1 MTSPGSGENSMLVF
15 GDDDCLSVRVRVR
28 AEQRSSLDL
37 LSDLLAEREL
47 TGLVDEG
54 GAQEGG
60 VRLLVVVPVGL
71 RLVPCA

>member
-1 MTSPGSGENSMLVF
+1 MLVF

-28 AEQRSSLDL
+28 AEQRPSLDPL
-37 LSDLLAEREL
+37 PDLLAEREL

-60 VRLLVVVPVGL
+60 VGLLVVIPVDL
-71 RLVPCA
+71 RLIPSARFLSIQV